1 MNNGGNNMNTIHN
14 IYSPDM
20 ILMANELVKQSLRN
34 LGIYDRLAAV
44 EEACNIEPPS
54 PPEQEPEDPPVTGT
68 PINLTSASWTTG
80 ATYGSTTGEY
90 NTSSSTWMCT
100 GKKDCDSTTYK
111 YVKITWS
118 NASSLSASVH
128 FFKGSN
134 GSTWIKREVL
144 IATGESPVDIFE
156 DGVAVVAIPDDTT
169 KIAFVAGKGS
179 GSGYTPVTTD
189 VTDFAVELFEEDPS

>member
-1 MNNGGNNMNTIHN
+1 MNTIHN

-54 PPEQEPEDPPVTGT
+54 PPEPEPDPEPTGT
-68 PINLTSASWTTG
+68 PINLTSDSWTLG
-80 ATYGSTTGEY
+80 ATYGGNDGVY
-90 NTSSSTWMCT
+90 NSSSSSWMCT

-118 NASSLSASVH
+118 NASELSASVH

-134 GSTWIKREVL
+134 GATWIKREVL
-144 IATGESPVDIFE
+144 VATGDTPVNVFE
-156 DGVAVVAIPDDTT
+156 DGVAVIAVPDDTT
-169 KIAFVAGKGS
+169 KIVFVAGKVQS
-179 GSGYTPVTTD
+179 SGYTADVTD
-189 VTDFAVELFEEDPS
+189 VTDFAAELFEEDPS

>member
-1 MNNGGNNMNTIHN
+1 MNTIHN

-68 PINLTSASWTTG
+68 PINLTSASWTVG
-80 ATYGSTTGEY
+80 ATYGGTDGAY
-90 NTSSSTWMCT
+90 NSSSSTWMCT
-100 GKKDCDSTTYK
+100 GKKACDSTTYK

-118 NASSLSASVH
+118 NPSEIASSVH

-134 GSTWIKREVL
+134 GATWIKREQLV
-144 IATGESPVDIFE
+144 ATGDTPVNLFE

-169 KIAFVAGKGS
+169 MIAFVAGKSS

-189 VTDFAVELFEEDPS
+189 VSDFAVELFEEDPS

>member
-1 MNNGGNNMNTIHN
+1 MNNGGKYMNTIHN

-44 EEACNIEPPS
+44 EEACNIDPPS
-54 PPEQEPEDPPVTGT
+54 PPEQEPDPEPTGT
-68 PINLTSASWTTG
+68 PINLTSASWTLG

-118 NASSLSASVH
+118 NTSNLSASVH
-128 FFKGSN
+128 FFKGDN
-134 GSTWIKREVL
+134 GATWIKREQLVT
-144 IATGESPVDIFE
+144 TGENPVNLFE
-156 DGVAVVAIPDDTT
+156 DGVAVLAIPDDTT
-169 KIAFVAGKGS
+169 KIAFVTGKTS

>member
-1 MNNGGNNMNTIHN
+1 MNTIHN

-44 EEACNIEPPS
+44 EEACNIDPPS
-54 PPEQEPEDPPVTGT
+54 PPEQEPDPEPTGT

-80 ATYGSTTGEY
+80 ATYGSNDGVY

-111 YVKITWS
+111 YVKISWS
-118 NASSLSASVH
+118 NASNLNASVH
-128 FFKGSN
+128 FFKGN
-134 GSTWIKREVL
+134 DGATWISREQLVASTSSIDL
-144 IATGESPVDIFE
+144 FE

-169 KIAFVAGKGS
+169 KIAFVAGKVS
-179 GSGYTPVTTD
+179 GSGYTPVVTD
-189 VTDFAVELFEEDPS
+189 VSDFTVELFEEDPS